1 MKIRTGFVSNSSS
14 SSFVC
19 EVCGDVE
26 SGYDVGARDVGF
38 YECEH
43 GHEFCASHALPTL
56 KKFIKAASEAGE
68 DLEFDEDGG
77 YEVPEAL
84 CPICQLTA
92 ASDSDML
99 TFLLK
104 TNGTTR
110 DQVMANIRDRF
121 TTRSDFHNFLKDRQ

>member
-19 EVCGDVE
+19 EVCGTVE

-38 YECEH
+38 YVCER
-43 GHEFCASHALPTL
+43 GHEFCTRHALPTL
-56 KKFIKAASEAGE
+56 EKFIKDASDAGE

-110 DQVMANIRDRF
+110 DQVMVKIRDQF
-121 TTRSDFHNFLKDRQ
+121 ATRPDFHNFLKDRR